1 MGQGAT
7 ASGIAYSTA
16 EDVERIWINPG
27 QEYSH
32 RVVTTRRQGA
42 QRLSVH
48 VTTYAP
54 GFEAH
59 VEGDGHYEVVM
70 FCISGGASVTPA
82 GAATLQMAPGGALY
96 LPLEFSYDLVIG
108 ADGMTVV
115 VACTPPKE

>member
-1 MGQGAT
+1 M
-7 ASGIAYSTA
+7 SNLGISYSTA
-16 EDVERIWINPG
+16 ADVERIWINPG

-54 GFEAH
+54 GFTAH

-70 FCISGGASVTPA
+70 FCISGSADVTPA
-82 GAATLQMAPGGALY
+82 GQPALPMSPGGALY
-96 LPLEFSYDLVIG
+96 LPLEFTYDLAIG
-108 ADGMTVV
+108 EDGMTVV

>member
-7 ASGIAYSTA
+7 GSGIAYSTA
-16 EDVERIWINPG
+16 EDVERTWINPG

-108 ADGMTVV
+108 EDGMTVV